1 MAQTC
6 RYQQVNMA
14 EVQTPAGASARDTV
28 LMALSV
34 LVLLAGIVAFYWF
47 DEQALPVR
55 ILMVIVGLAAGAGL
69 MWFTWYGREFWQ
81 FVLAARVELR
91 KVVWPERDETVKTT
105 YVVFGFAIVMG
116 LFFWLLDMGLTFLT
130 RLLGGQAG

>member
-1 MAQTC
+1 
-6 RYQQVNMA
+6 MA

-28 LMALSV
+28 LMTLSIV
-34 LVLLAGIVAFYWF
+34 VLLAGIVAFYWF
-47 DEQALPVR
+47 DEQALPIR
-55 ILMVIVGLAAGAGL
+55 IVMVIVGLAAGAGL
-69 MWFTWYGREFWQ
+69 MWFTWYGHEFWQ

-130 RLLGGQAG
+130 RLLGGQTG